1 MLDFGSLKKPMFKPG
16 PIPTWYIPCMG
27 PTPAEQPVLP
37 INRAKDAE
45 VLDAKPQAFLF
56 LLTLL
61 LAKAEQVLLAPDK
74 ETIRNGN
81 GRGNDTLAHIVL
93 GQEFETVRNVGNQ
106 DYTILTGCI

>member
-1 MLDFGSLKKPMFKPG
+1 MFKPG

-61 LAKAEQVLLAPDK
+61 LAQTEEVLFAPDK

-81 GRGNDTLAHIVL
+81 R
-93 GQEFETVRNVGNQ
+93 RC
-106 DYTILTGCI
+106 DYALTHVVFR

>member
-1 MLDFGSLKKPMFKPG
+1 MVRQELKKPMFKPE

-45 VLDAKPQAFLF
+45 VSGAKPQAFLF
-56 LLTLL
+56 LLPLL
-61 LAKAEQVLLAPDK
+61 LAKAEQVLFAPDK

-81 GRGNDTLAHIVL
+81 WGCDHSLAHIVL
-93 GQEFETVRNVGNQ
+93 G
-106 DYTILTGCI
+106 